1 MKNIA
6 FRVSDEDH
14 AAIQAAADHAFMS
27 IAAFL
32 RKLALEYVR
41 DNISTP
47 VQHIG
52 QSTTPVQAKPDAVV
66 ENDELLRALES
77 GARPKDVAAAAGL
90 TVQELQVR
98 SAKARTARKDGSL
111 NRETATRKFM
121 QDNPCPDLETHKL
134 VVTSET
140 DGTYSC
146 RWALKQTAA
155 FDHFPGTDD
164 PEVNSKLAA
173 QRLREMGF
181 NL

>member
-32 RKLALEYVR
+32 RKLALEYSR
-41 DNISTP
+41 DNVSTHG
-47 VQHIG
+47 QHTD
-52 QSTTPVQAKPDAVV
+52 SVVPSVRAKPDAAV
-66 ENDELLRALES
+66 ENDDLLRALES
-77 GARPKDVAAAAGL
+77 GARPKDIAAASGL
-90 TVQELQVR
+90 TVQELQIR
-98 SAKARTARKDGSL
+98 SAKARAARKDGSL
-111 NRETATRKFM
+111 ERETVVRKF
-121 QDNPCPDLETHKL
+121 QLDNPCPDLDTHKL
-134 VVTSET
+134 SVTHEI

-146 RWALKQTAA
+146 RWVLKQTAA